1 MAKINLRNSDKP
13 VHVDEQDTHLVDKRW
28 ELHSN
33 GYVICRETVKVGT
46 TSCRRCLYL
55 HRAIMAPGRNQRIRF
70 RDGDPLNCR
79 RKNLRVVGPAG

>member
-1 MAKINLRNSDKP
+1 MAKLNLKNSRKS
-13 VHVDEQDTHLVDKRW
+13 VKIDKRDASLAEKGW

-33 GYVICRETVKVGT
+33 GYVSCRETVKVGT

-55 HRAIMAPGRNQRIRF
+55 HRASMAPGRNQRTRF

-79 RKNLRVVGPAG
+79 RDNLRVVGPPG